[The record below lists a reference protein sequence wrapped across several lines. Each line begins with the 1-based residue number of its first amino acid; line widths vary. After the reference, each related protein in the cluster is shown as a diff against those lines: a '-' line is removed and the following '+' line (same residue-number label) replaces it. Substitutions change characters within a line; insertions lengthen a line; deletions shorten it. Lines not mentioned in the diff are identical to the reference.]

1 MSLSVK
7 SSVLIAPGIDL
18 EVQRVS
24 SRSVLDSVVLY
35 GVVSLLLFAPLAFG
49 AVQPWSTFVLEVGA
63 ALLFALWVAR
73 QPASAV
79 VQFTSN
85 PLFPPMLVFAALI
98 VLQLAT
104 GASAY
109 RYHTFSS
116 GLLYCDYGLLCFL
129 VVQCLRR
136 TTQIKTLAFLFSGYG
151 FVLAMFA
158 LVQSITSN
166 GKLYWLR
173 TPHFGG
179 WIYGPYVNHNHYAGL
194 MEMLVPIPLVFF
206 LTHRARGS
214 RKAMAA
220 LAAGVMASTIFLS
233 GSRGGMAAFM
243 VQMAVLAVVLL
254 KQRTARRSSVGLSF
268 FLLIV
273 IGLLIW
279 LGGTELTKRVA
290 SIDAEARQEVS
301 GGMRMA
307 IDHDGL
313 KMYARRPV
321 LGWGL
326 GVFPDVYPRYRSF
339 YTNFFVNE
347 AHNDYLQLLVE
358 MGTLGFATMIWF
370 IVLLYRSAIKKLGN
384 WTEDVN
390 GTVALATMLGCTGI
404 LVHSFVDFNLQ
415 IPANA
420 ALFYVFCVV
429 AAFEPRFG
437 RSIRKPVRRPTEAP
451 QVSA

>member
-18 EVQRVS
+18 EVQRAS

-49 AVQPWSTFVLEVGA
+49 AVQPWSTFVLELGA
-63 ALLFALWVAR
+63 ALLFAVWVAR
-73 QPASAV
+73 QAASAV
-79 VQFTSN
+79 GQFTSN
-85 PLFPPMLVFAALI
+85 PLFLPMLVFAALI

-104 GASAY
+104 GTSAY

-116 GLLYCDYGLLCFL
+116 ALLYCAYGLLCFL

-136 TTQIKTLAFLFSGYG
+136 TAQVKTLALVFSGYG

-158 LVQSITSN
+158 LLQSITSN
-166 GKLYWLR
+166 GKLYWFR
-173 TPHFGG
+173 TPRFGG

-254 KQRTARRSSVGLSF
+254 RQRKVHRSNVGLSF

-290 SIDAEARQEVS
+290 SINVEARQELS
-301 GGMRMA
+301 GGVRMA
-307 IDHDGL
+307 IDRDGL

-339 YTNFFVNE
+339 YTNFYINE
-347 AHNDYLQLLVE
+347 AHNDYLQLLIE

-370 IVLLYRSAIKKLGN
+370 IVLLFRSAIKKLGN
-384 WTEDVN
+384 WTEDIN
-390 GTVALATMLGCTGI
+390 GTIALATMLGCTGI

-420 ALFYVFCVV
+420 ALFYVLCVV

>member
-18 EVQRVS
+18 EVQRAS

-63 ALLFALWVAR
+63 VLLFALWVAR
-73 QPASAV
+73 QAASAV

-85 PLFPPMLVFAALI
+85 PLFLPMLVFAALI

-104 GASAY
+104 GTSAY

-116 GLLYCDYGLLCFL
+116 ALLYCAYGLLCFL

-136 TTQIKTLAFLFSGYG
+136 TAQVKTLALVFSGYG

-158 LVQSITSN
+158 LLQSITSN

-173 TPHFGG
+173 TPRFGG

-206 LTHRARGS
+206 LTHRARGT

-254 KQRTARRSSVGLSF
+254 KQRKAHRSSVGLSF

-279 LGGTELTKRVA
+279 LGGTELTKRVV
-290 SIDAEARQEVS
+290 SINVEARQELS
-301 GGMRMA
+301 GGVRMA
-307 IDHDGL
+307 IDRDGL
-313 KMYARRPV
+313 KMYARRPL

-326 GVFPDVYPRYRSF
+326 GVFPDVYPRYRTF
-339 YTNFFVNE
+339 YTNFYINE
-347 AHNDYLQLLVE
+347 AHNDYLQLLIE

-370 IVLLYRSAIKKLGN
+370 IVLLFRSAIRKLGS
-384 WTEDVN
+384 WTEDTN
-390 GTVALATMLGCTGI
+390 GTIALAAMLGSLGI
-404 LVHSFVDFNLQ
+404 LVHSFVDFNVQ

-420 ALFYVFCVV
+420 ALFYVLCVV